1 MKFSPLH
8 LTLGGHEEGRAVLLD
23 EGLGRVNQR
32 QTVGNRVLGQS
43 ILLCQVPATVFQLG
57 IGLANFCFHFWVF
70 DQGFDSSVIAM
81 W

>member
-43 ILLCQVPATVFQLG
+43 VLLCQVPATVIQLG
-57 IGLANFCFHFWVF
+57 IGLVNFCFHFWVF